1 MKKSGIGSEQRFD
14 FADNHGQNILPK
26 ARKLSNIG
34 QYQNTLISSLA
45 YVLTSIVKNW
55 FLKEKLDTSLYLH
68 QSSILF
74 SFPNFLNSF
83 RNLWGNSNTEIIVL
97 NAQYHFTC
105 GRLIFHRK
113 TLNCKYVKTSI
124 IWRFFMSNNDSSSW
138 KHQYFG

>member
-14 FADNHGQNILPK
+14 FADNHGQTIFPK

-45 YVLTSIVKNW
+45 YVLTIIVKNW

-68 QSSILF
+68 QSSRLF

-83 RNLWGNSNTEIIVL
+83 GNLWGNSNTEIIVL

-105 GRLIFHRK
+105 GQLIFHRN
-113 TLNCKYVKTSI
+113 TLNCKYVMPSI
-124 IWRFFMSNNDSSSW
+124 IWGFFMSNNDSSSL

>member
-14 FADNHGQNILPK
+14 FADNHGQTILPK

-45 YVLTSIVKNW
+45 YVLTSIAKNW

-68 QSSILF
+68 QSSRIF

-83 RNLWGNSNTEIIVL
+83 GNLWGNSNTEIIVL

-105 GRLIFHRK
+105 GQLIFHRN
-113 TLNCKYVKTSI
+113 TLNSKYVMPSI
-124 IWRFFMSNNDSSSW
+124 IWGFFMSNNDSSSW

>member
-1 MKKSGIGSEQRFD
+1 MKQSGIGSEQIFD

-34 QYQNTLISSLA
+34 QYQNSLISSLA